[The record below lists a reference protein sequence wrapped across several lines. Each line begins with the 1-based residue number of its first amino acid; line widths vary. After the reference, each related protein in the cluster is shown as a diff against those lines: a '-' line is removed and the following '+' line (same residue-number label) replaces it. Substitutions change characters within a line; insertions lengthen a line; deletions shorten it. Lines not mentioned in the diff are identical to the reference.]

1 MFNPPD
7 LTKRD
12 KTPSVES
19 DEPLSSPKVT
29 VDRVGGQVRRVE
41 AVVQVNA
48 PVEVVWKVLTDY
60 ERLADFIPGLVEN
73 TVLSRN
79 GDRVRL
85 SQVAAEEIAF
95 GASVKVKAVLDI
107 RELPRGIALEE
118 QLEPIV
124 PKYSLVG
131 VASQDICFTLV
142 ESRELK
148 EFTGTWHIQE
158 GPSGSLTTQLAYVT
172 QVRPQAVLPVGILI
186 GRVKREVKDN
196 LVAVSIQ
203 AEAVF
208 TASS

>member
-1 MFNPPD
+1 MVVQVDMISRMGGSMNTQD

-12 KTPSVES
+12 KTPSAES

-29 VDRVGGQVRRVE
+29 VDRVGS
-41 AVVQVNA
+41 QVNA
-48 PVEVVWKVLTDY
+48 PVEVVWNVLTDY
-60 ERLADFIPGLVEN
+60 ERLADFIPGLIEN
-73 TVLSRN
+73 TVLSRS

-107 RELPRGIALEE
+107 R
-118 QLEPIV
+118 V

-148 EFTGTWHIQE
+148 EFTGTWHIQQ
-158 GPSGSLTTQLAYVT
+158 GPTGSLTTQLAYVT
-172 QVRPQAVLPVGILI
+172 QVRPQTVLPVGILI

-196 LVAVSIQ
+196 LAAVSIQ
-203 AEAVF
+203 
-208 TASS
+208 